1 MIWFRRII
9 ALPLALLFIIL
20 SLLVL
25 VTFRVSD
32 TLGNSDFYNE
42 QLRQADIY
50 NFIYDDLV
58 PTALAEAEVTGD
70 ISKAGIDVSR
80 LEPYLIDMVEQ
91 TVPREWLEAQVE
103 QSFNEVVPYV
113 WGDTESFNIRIP
125 LKERVETAAQ
135 AMKNTL
141 HKEEVFPVIYDQ
153 LIALILDKV
162 TSNEE
167 SALPFALTR
176 DEMGSI
182 LRRVLPEEWVLV
194 QIDSAI
200 DEVVPYLTRDKAQFM
215 VHVEISDRLDAFEVV
230 VADVLKKPETYDYF
244 FEDLMAPAIE
254 QNIQEMGSLP
264 LGMTLSEDEI
274 LSAMRKAFPLEWYQA
289 RVTEMVAQIFA
300 YLRGTEESLDV
311 VIPLTDRK
319 PAIAEALGDLAD
331 QKLESLIDSLPVCT
345 AGQLIE
351 MMLNPPLNS
360 LPECRPLNLSYQQLK
375 ELLGIDISLVV
386 APFVDILLPDQWVL
400 SDAELR
406 QAFGG
411 GGDEDF
417 LSQAREWVQEGLTYT
432 DEDLRAT
439 LGGDYEAVEDIR
451 QRIADGFV
459 FTEKELQNWLRSM
472 GDESVQSF
480 ASLRSGL
487 GMARQWLQVV
497 WIIPVLLL
505 AAVGA
510 LGGRGWRSKLVWAAS
525 VLAIMAVIAYIVFGP
540 LFSAMVQPRL
550 DEALLPAVGQAE
562 GMQAMIVAK
571 GVTIAQNAVA
581 SFMGGLKSQALGIL
595 AVSVLLI
602 GLAVAWPIL
611 ARMRRG

>member
-194 QIDSAI
+194 QLGSAI

-562 GMQAMIVAK
+562 GLQAMIAAK
-571 GVTIAQNAVA
+571 GVTIVQNAVA
-581 SFMGGLKSQALGIL
+581 SFIGGLKSQAICIL

>member
-194 QIDSAI
+194 QLGSAI

-581 SFMGGLKSQALGIL
+581 SFMGGLKSQAVGIL